1 MSFIWY
7 VCIWSGKRC
16 VTASYQ
22 GSNVFSYNFVFTRSS
37 DHWFIISSDGQRPLI
52 RLHLSSI
59 LRRCLLLPR
68 LKMSFCVYSG
78 SLSIDD
84 HMSHV
89 TFHSEISTGF
99 LYCWSNPFMYLQL
112 LRIAWYPS
120 PSSDYH
126 FQSEYPKY
134 LLISCCVQL
143 VILGTIRPYL
153 TPVSEIQ
160 QFYCLLFSRN
170 GISAQ
175 FQEIVLE
182 CFSCRRYR
190 CV

>member
-1 MSFIWY
+1 MLYIWNDFFIVANWMS
-7 VCIWSGKRC
+7 
-16 VTASYQ
+16 VTKTSLA
-22 GSNVFSYNFVFTRSS
+22 TLIRSLH
-37 DHWFIISSDGQRPLI
+37 HWFIISSHGQRFSYPFATFI
-52 RLHLSSI
+52 DIEKMFATSSI
-59 LRRCLLLPR
+59 EDVLLR
-68 LKMSFCVYSG
+68 SFEFAEYWRSYDLRNSPLWDEYVFSYSRSNQFVYA
-78 SLSIDD
+78 
-84 HMSHV
+84 H
-89 TFHSEISTGF
+89 
-99 LYCWSNPFMYLQL
+99 L

-134 LLISCCVQL
+134 LLKSCCVQL

-153 TPVSEIQ
+153 SLVSEIQ

-175 FQEIVLE
+175 FQEIVSE